1 MCKTS
6 TKPVWSRLLSSNS
19 VTHITIQISCH
30 LLAFDKF
37 KYILHSI
44 FFLRFDFFCQLLT
57 VWHTSRYR
65 LVVTRWPLTLTLA
78 CANCCRDHCLVQNR
92 SASYLNL
99 IKPVCCS
106 KCCPSDLN
114 STFFIDISKGFAEIA
129 QSLKLPSLQNQ
140 GLQVLPSDKYP
151 LLSISAVAGISS

>member
-1 MCKTS
+1 M
-6 TKPVWSRLLSSNS
+6 
-19 VTHITIQISCH
+19 
-30 LLAFDKF
+30 
-37 KYILHSI
+37 
-44 FFLRFDFFCQLLT
+44 
-57 VWHTSRYR
+57 WHTSRYR

-114 STFFIDISKGFAEIA
+114 STFFTDISKGFAEIA

-151 LLSISAVAGISS
+151 LLSISAVAGISSQKWTRSTDRWQISNKRFFLCLAELNIWAAWLLCGIYQQITLTMCMSWN